1 MQKTYF
7 VKDTKVDKQKRTV
20 QEKAAVMW
28 EEGKLNHQHPHRD
41 KKYIPETRIFY
52 LFFKISKQT

>member
-1 MQKTYF
+1 MRKTYF

-28 EEGKLNHQHPHRD
+28 EEGKLKPTSSQGQ
-41 KKYIPETRIFY
+41 
-52 LFFKISKQT
+52 KIYP